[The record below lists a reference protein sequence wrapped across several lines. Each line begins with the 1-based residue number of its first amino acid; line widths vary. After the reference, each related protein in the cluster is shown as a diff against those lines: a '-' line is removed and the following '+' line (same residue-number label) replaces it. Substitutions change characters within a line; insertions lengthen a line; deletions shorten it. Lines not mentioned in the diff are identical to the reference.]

1 MSSHRQPP
9 QTTKRCPQSRGAGRG
24 GGACALEMSHCGY
37 PSGFTALREGI
48 VNSHIVQNL
57 HSPPTQSSSAPPPHR
72 QRPSGMARYA
82 AIRAG
87 SARLLTTVF
96 IPRSVESL

>member
-1 MSSHRQPP
+1 MP
-9 QTTKRCPQSRGAGRG
+9 TKSGGGAG

-57 HSPPTQSSSAPPPHR
+57 HSPPTQASAAPPPHR